1 MNRDYLRDKS
11 VGFWFSAGLSAFSL
25 ITAAVYAGCYAGT
38 DDMSWA
44 AFVFILF
51 AAISGGTLIALKQY
65 KYAPYAIAVF
75 VFLSLLFFIYGIYY
89 YVSVVMVGID
99 LDTFDPQFIV
109 CALFFMLAFG
119 LSIANL
125 FLKQIK
131 DGGRKDEQE
140 N

>member
-1 MNRDYLRDKS
+1 MSCIRVRSS
-11 VGFWFSAGLSAFSL
+11 VSPVWWARG
-25 ITAAVYAGCYAGT
+25 
-38 DDMSWA
+38 A
-44 AFVFILF
+44 AFVFILL